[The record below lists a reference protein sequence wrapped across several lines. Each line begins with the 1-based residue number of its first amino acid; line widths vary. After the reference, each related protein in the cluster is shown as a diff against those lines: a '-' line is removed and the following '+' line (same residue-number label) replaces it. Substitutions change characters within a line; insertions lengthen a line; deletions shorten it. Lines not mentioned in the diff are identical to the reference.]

1 MSKVQFK
8 AILERYL
15 QGTCTPQERALVEQW
30 YELLDED
37 HRVLFPQ
44 LSLDDLED
52 ELWEKVKERV
62 SPPAQTPVLWY
73 KGTAIK
79 VAASIVV
86 LFGLSFWIWQNQQA
100 AYKPQITQIA
110 QDHAHL
116 AHYEN
121 DSQQPAQFQL
131 PDGSVVTLS
140 PKSAIDYT
148 EDASKHTREA
158 LLSGEAFFQVKRNPE
173 KPFLVYT
180 QEIVTKVLGTSF
192 WVKASNA
199 SSQVEVSVVT
209 GKVSVFKNDAQADYI
224 SKTIKSGVILTPNQQ
239 VNYFPENKVFVTGIV
254 KNPVLIQPEVSPNV
268 ANQFPSF
275 KYDETSVAEVL
286 SDLEKAYGIEIIVEN
301 EPLRACPLTADL
313 SESNLYTK
321 LDIICATLKATYE
334 VRGTKILISGK
345 GC

>member
-1 MSKVQFK
+1 MSKIQFK

-15 QGTCTPQERALVEQW
+15 RGTCTPQERALVEQW

-37 HRVLFPQ
+37 HRLLFPQ

-52 ELWEKVKERV
+52 ELWEKVKERT
-62 SPPAQTPVLWY
+62 APVAKKPQLWY
-73 KGTAIK
+73 QRIQIK
-79 VAASIVV
+79 VAASIMM
-86 LFGLSFWIWQNQQA
+86 LAGLGYWFWQQQTA
-100 AYKPQITQIA
+100 IKPQMSQVVKNKA
-110 QDHAHL
+110 RL

-121 DSQQPAQFQL
+121 DSQKPEKFEL

-148 EDASKHTREA
+148 EDANKQTREA
-158 LLSGEAFFQVKRNPE
+158 LLEGEAFFQVKRNPE

-192 WVKASNA
+192 WVKAGNA
-199 SSQVEVSVVT
+199 NNEVEVAVVT
-209 GKVSVFKNDAQADYI
+209 GKVSVFKKDLQADYI
-224 SKTIKSGVILTPNQQ
+224 SKTLKSGVILTPNQQ

-254 KNPVLIQPEVSPNV
+254 KNPVLIQPETIPNV
-268 ANQFPSF
+268 EISVPTFR
-275 KYDETSVAEVL
+275 YDETSIAEVL

-301 EPLRACPLTADL
+301 EHLKACPLTADL